1 MAGAVGGVDLAGAP
15 GKLAQMRLGLAQF
28 DDPPLHLDE
37 SLADELA
44 DVLARGLAAGL
55 DVEDLADLAQREPP
69 QSRHR
74 DTSGS
79 SLRSGRTPAQTP
91 PTLGARQTDGS

>member
-1 MAGAVGGVDLAGAP
+1 MSWPTCWHG
-15 GKLAQMRLGLAQF
+15 
-28 DDPPLHLDE
+28 
-37 SLADELA
+37 
-44 DVLARGLAAGL
+44 GLAAGL

-69 QSRHR
+69 QGRHR